1 MSFGSAEMPYVTRTR
16 AMPRELSHELRTPLA
31 VIRMQAQL
39 LLRSARRGAFT
50 GMTSDEDRDRLVL
63 GLQRIDAAVTKLDGV
78 LERLAISEMDE
89 HFRRLDARNG
99 RAQSDKPEIH

>member
-1 MSFGSAEMPYVTRTR
+1 MSFGSTEMPYVTRMGP
-16 AMPRELSHELRTPLA
+16 MPRELSHELRTPLA
-31 VIRMQAQL
+31 VIRMQAPL

-50 GMTSDEDRDRLVL
+50 GITKDEDRDRLVL

-78 LERLAISEMDE
+78 LERVATNELDE
-89 HFRRLDARNG
+89 HFRRQDSRNG